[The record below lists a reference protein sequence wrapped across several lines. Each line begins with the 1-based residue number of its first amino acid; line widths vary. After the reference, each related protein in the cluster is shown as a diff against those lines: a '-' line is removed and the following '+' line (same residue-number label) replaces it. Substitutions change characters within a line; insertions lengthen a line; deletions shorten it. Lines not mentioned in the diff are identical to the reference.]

1 MNFDSMPLIIKILS
15 ITQMI
20 CGIGVALGGLL
31 WILVFFLPY
40 LLEMR
45 RMQIEAL
52 NLARQ
57 ALNNSVKL
65 QQQFNSIEND
75 AKPVLETIKEI
86 SQEVNKIIHDLK
98 ERDVLNKIEIA
109 VIDIQDSMTR
119 LSKAFTM
126 PIVKVKQDGKQG

>member
-65 QQQFNSIEND
+65 QQQFNNIEND

-109 VIDIQDSMTR
+109 VMDIQDSMTR

-126 PIVKVKQDGKQG
+126 PIVKVKQDGKQT

>member
-109 VIDIQDSMTR
+109 VMDIQDSMTR

-126 PIVKVKQDGKQG
+126 PIVKVKQDGKQT